1 MPNNDVL
8 ACDSDWGMMS
18 RLITIY
24 TSQEIDA
31 DVIMRDMSRGAICMH
46 NLTSFFPASLLLSF
60 KCPLR
65 VMMVEEFL
73 KGYYTLNSDSHI
85 LKYGVKTLCRSTQ
98 SLGAI
103 IQNVRVS
110 LSSMDNNPLG

>member
-1 MPNNDVL
+1 
-8 ACDSDWGMMS
+8 MS

-24 TSQEIDA
+24 MSQEIDA

-73 KGYYTLNSDSHI
+73 KGYYTLNSDSDSHI
-85 LKYGVKTLCRSTQ
+85 LNYGIKTLCQSTQ

-103 IQNVRVS
+103 IQNV
-110 LSSMDNNPLG
+110 

>member
-73 KGYYTLNSDSHI
+73 KGYYTLNSDSNSQI
-85 LKYGVKTLCRSTQ
+85 LIYAAKTLCT
-98 SLGAI
+98 I
-103 IQNVRVS
+103 IQNVRVCV
-110 LSSMDNNPLG
+110 